1 VDGNASIGSDVQ
13 IGPYSVIGPNVVLGD
28 RTSVMSHVVIDG
40 RTTLGPACSVFPFAS
55 IGTQT
60 QDLKFRGEKTR
71 VEIGGGTTIREYVTI
86 NSATSEGQ
94 VTRVGSRCFI
104 MAYCHVAHACDV
116 ADEVI
121 MANAA
126 TLAGHVIVE
135 ERAIIGGMSA
145 VHQFSRVGTMCM
157 IGGCSRISQDC
168 PPYMMIVGN
177 PAEVVGPNSV
187 GLRRRGVSAET
198 RLHLKEAHR
207 LLWRKGLATGEG
219 VRQVREQI
227 PSSPEIE
234 RLLNFIEKS
243 ERGIIR

>member
-1 VDGNASIGSDVQ
+1 
-13 IGPYSVIGPNVVLGD
+13 
-28 RTSVMSHVVIDG
+28 
-40 RTTLGPACSVFPFAS
+40 
-55 IGTQT
+55 
-60 QDLKFRGEKTR
+60 
-71 VEIGGGTTIREYVTI
+71 
-86 NSATSEGQ
+86 
-94 VTRVGSRCFI
+94 
-104 MAYCHVAHACDV
+104 
-116 ADEVI
+116 
-121 MANAA
+121 
-126 TLAGHVIVE
+126 
-135 ERAIIGGMSA
+135 
-145 VHQFSRVGTMCM
+145 
-157 IGGCSRISQDC
+157 
-168 PPYMMIVGN
+168 MMVVGN